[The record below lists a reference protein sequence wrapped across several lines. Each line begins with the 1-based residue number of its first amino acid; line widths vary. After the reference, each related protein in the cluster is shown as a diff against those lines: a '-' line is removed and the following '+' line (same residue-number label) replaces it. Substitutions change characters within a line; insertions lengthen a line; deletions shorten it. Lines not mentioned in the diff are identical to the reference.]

1 MLIITHFLHNFKKG
15 GKKKN
20 NISLFQTSIRVYRE
34 GEALL
39 AQAKERNRD
48 AFLAGL
54 RVAKG
59 TRTIRLG
66 DPDLVSQMAS

>member
-1 MLIITHFLHNFKKG
+1 
-15 GKKKN
+15 
-20 NISLFQTSIRVYRE
+20 

-39 AQAKERNRD
+39 AQAKERNRG

-54 RVAKG
+54 RVANG
-59 TRTIRLG
+59 NRTIRLG